1 MENAIY
7 SFLYLAIYIF
17 ATRKFFLKYSIK
29 PLFHLVTIACLLE
42 FSQTEYYPLVFYVAI
57 ISFITSMVDEKYI
70 FSSIFLMIVGYLLSQ
85 LLFILA
91 ILIVNQP
98 NPDLFHLGI
107 IFITNAINLI
117 LVGLAYIYKDRFYK
131 KNLLNIL
138 VPTILSITYFSYLL
152 IVNNI
157 I

>member
-1 MENAIY
+1 
-7 SFLYLAIYIF
+7 
-17 ATRKFFLKYSIK
+17 
-29 PLFHLVTIACLLE
+29 
-42 FSQTEYYPLVFYVAI
+42 
-57 ISFITSMVDEKYI
+57 MVDEKYLLT
-70 FSSIFLMIVGYLLSQ
+70 SIFLMIVGYLLSQ

-91 ILIVNQP
+91 IVIGNQP

-152 IVNNI
+152 VVNNI